1 MKTIK
6 GPAIFLAQ
14 FVGDEKPFNN
24 LKNICNWAKSLGYK
38 AVQIPT
44 WDLRLIDIKKAGESK
59 TYCDEIKGIVNSAG
73 LEISELINSPA
84 RTVGCFTLCL

>member
-24 LKNICNWAKSLGYK
+24 LKNICKWTKDLGYK
-38 AVQIPT
+38 AVQIPA
-44 WDLRLIDIKKAGESK
+44 WDQRLIDIVKMFRK
-59 TYCDEIKGIVNSAG
+59 
-73 LEISELINSPA
+73 
-84 RTVGCFTLCL
+84 

>member
-24 LKNICNWAKSLGYK
+24 LKNICKWAKGLGYK

-44 WDLRLIDIKKAGESK
+44 WDERLIDI
-59 TYCDEIKGIVNSAG
+59 
-73 LEISELINSPA
+73 
-84 RTVGCFTLCL
+84 